1 MAGPWV
7 FDHVVV
13 GASDPDATADFF
25 AHFGFTVSDRSE
37 LDPAAA
43 AAYGLTEGAPVRVLS
58 VPGSASGRL
67 RLVGTDLAADEYSQ
81 YAPRVE
87 ALDLYT
93 RDMAASLELIERAG
107 FKQVGPAADFPFGP
121 LRLQQVAVRGPD
133 QVMLVLVDINHRL
146 PSVLD
151 DASGPAADLLHS
163 ELHSVVCVVD
173 DLDAATGFFTDA
185 GLELRATFP
194 LAEPAVPAF
203 MGLPRPSTMRMSV
216 LGNAGSAPP
225 RFELLQ
231 FDDEPAPPRPSLP
244 LRPGALLPVFVADVD
259 AAAGS
264 LSAAKRFDGVVV
276 GVTAHGV
283 PVQVQS
289 EPLR

>member
-1 MAGPWV
+1 MTGPWV

-25 AHFGFTVSDRSE
+25 AHFGFAVSARSGLSE
-37 LDPAAA
+37 GAA
-43 AAYGLTEGAPVRVLS
+43 AAYGLAVGAPAVELS
-58 VPGSASGRL
+58 VPGAESGRI
-67 RLVGTDLAADEYSQ
+67 RLIGSELAADEYSQ

-93 RDMAASLELIERAG
+93 RDMAASLALIEQAG
-107 FKQVGPAADFPFGP
+107 LVTVGPAADFPFGP
-121 LRLQQVAVRGPD
+121 LRLQQVAVHGPD
-133 QVMLVLVDINHRL
+133 GVMLVLVDINHRL

-151 DASGPAADLLHS
+151 DTAPDSAELLHS

-173 DLDAATGFFTDA
+173 DLDAATTFFTDA

-216 LGNAGSAPP
+216 LGNTGSAPP

-231 FDDEPAPPRPSLP
+231 FDDEPAPARPSLP
-244 LRPGALLPVFVADVD
+244 LRPGALLPVFVADVN
-259 AAAGS
+259 AAADS
-264 LSAAKRFDGVVV
+264 LQGAVRFDDAVV

>member
-1 MAGPWV
+1 V

-13 GASDPDATADFF
+13 GASDPDAMAGFF
-25 AHFGFTVSDRSE
+25 GNFGFAVTDRS
-37 LDPAAA
+37 LLSAGAAD
-43 AAYGLTEGAPVRVLS
+43 AYGLSEGAAVLDLS
-58 VPGSASGRL
+58 VPGAESGRV
-67 RLVGTDLAADEYSQ
+67 RLIGTDLAADDYSQ

-93 RDMAASLELIERAG
+93 RDMAASLELIERLG
-107 FKQVGPAADFPFGP
+107 LSTVGPAADFPFGP
-121 LRLQQVAVRGPD
+121 LRLQQVAVYGPD
-133 QVMLVLVDINHRL
+133 SVMLVLVDINHRL

-151 DASGPAADLLHS
+151 DDSDQRLHS

-173 DLDAATGFFTDA
+173 DLDSATSYFTDA

-216 LGNAGSAPP
+216 LGNAESAPP

-231 FDDEPAPPRPSLP
+231 FDDESAPPRPSLP

-259 AAAGS
+259 AAATS
-264 LSAAKRFDGVVV
+264 LREPVWFDGAVA
-276 GVTAHGV
+276 GVTAQGV